1 MKLED
6 ALIMVESGGNDSAI
20 GDRNLV
26 HMAYG
31 PLQIRQPYV
40 DDVNRKLGTKHR
52 AQDMLNNRPLSLAIY
67 RAYMGIYATEK
78 RLGRPVTDQ
87 DRARIHNGGPNG
99 WKSPATIGYW
109 SKVKKFLPA
118 A

>member
-1 MKLED
+1 
-6 ALIMVESGGNDSAI
+6 
-20 GDRNLV
+20 
-26 HMAYG
+26 
-31 PLQIRQPYV
+31 
-40 DDVNRKLGTKHR
+40 
-52 AQDMLNNRPLSLAIY
+52 
-67 RAYMGIYATEK
+67 MGIYATEK